1 MGHPVYYSKSVCLF
15 VWPAI
20 DSAPGGHTDM
30 RPLSLEPL
38 SLKEVPSGEKF
49 PEKWSVAKLLK
60 TATPPMLFL
69 WHFEIQLFLQIFLK
83 LNNIYSNKK
92 QEKTSIFHKKNF
104 KGNKSIDE

>member
-1 MGHPVYYSKSVCLF
+1 
-15 VWPAI
+15 
-20 DSAPGGHTDM
+20 
-30 RPLSLEPL
+30 
-38 SLKEVPSGEKF
+38 
-49 PEKWSVAKLLK
+49 
-60 TATPPMLFL
+60 MLFL